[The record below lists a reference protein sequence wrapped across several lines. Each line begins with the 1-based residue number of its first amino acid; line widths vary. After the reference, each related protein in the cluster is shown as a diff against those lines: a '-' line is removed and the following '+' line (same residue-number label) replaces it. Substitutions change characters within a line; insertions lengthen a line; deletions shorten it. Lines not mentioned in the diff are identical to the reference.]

1 MSNSDRTV
9 TSEEARSL
17 ISELLTH
24 EKFQSEI
31 RGSVMRSILEV
42 LLELYCS
49 NPTGTITQRELF
61 KRVYKKDPL
70 LADPEPAKKALSRLR
85 KALVEICSQFH
96 PSRTLR
102 VLIPTGKYQLLFYCV
117 ANRYGVDP
125 IDWFWAPN
133 LKELPTAV
141 SFLNPGSR
149 WQRNGFGP
157 HRAIRIY
164 RFIEECL
171 GQSKAPEPLQLRHN
185 GASTALAS
193 PVHKIILVSS
203 AHMDTVST
211 QFGHACDHLKLL
223 RWRSSLDPEPFQGAQ
238 PGDIAIIDS
247 GSKTQRRQ
255 YVETTVENHVLVTRF
270 TYPEEPHPSLTIIAG
285 QRSTAVE
292 AVTTL
297 LANSDSLFP
306 IVTGGVFG
314 DDAWDRNQAPACFQL
329 VFTLKQQPPT
339 SRLYHRGDWS
349 SPVLQLI
356 AVFLKNATT
365 PRDRYAA
372 LEHGNGLKSF
382 F

>member
-314 DDAWDRNQAPACFQL
+314 DDA
-329 VFTLKQQPPT
+329 
-339 SRLYHRGDWS
+339 
-349 SPVLQLI
+349 
-356 AVFLKNATT
+356 
-365 PRDRYAA
+365 
-372 LEHGNGLKSF
+372 
-382 F
+382 